1 MEQQQTRE
9 MDRRTERRTAVVTG
23 AAGFIGAAVC
33 RELLS
38 KGWQVYAIIRPG
50 SAAARLPRGEEALQ
64 LIEGDLL
71 QPSSWQGQL
80 ETAAAAGE
88 RFDCWLQ
95 LGWAGVAG
103 AARNDAWQTANV
115 EAAADSVR
123 LAARL
128 GCNSWIG
135 AGSQAEYGQMEGRAD
150 EGAIEAPTTA
160 YGRAKLTAGR
170 QALEEATLHGLNGYW
185 VRIFSVYGPDDNDN
199 WLIPGLVRQLMA
211 GESPAMTL
219 GEQRWDYVYID
230 DAAASFTLLAEQS
243 TAARHKHLAST
254 TAAVSEESQHRER
267 KLGRRLDPAPGVY
280 NLGSGVSRTIRD
292 IAEHVRE
299 EVAAQLPRGLPL
311 GVPQASSDDISDLEH
326 SHIEYTPD
334 GRRVPI
340 IRYGVVP
347 YRDDQVMMMEA
358 DTAKLQRETGWRP
371 RTALA
376 DGIKRTVASYADAL
390 EQSRSVA
397 VKRAIVTMAYRSNSS
412 HVGAALSAA
421 DIMVALYFHVL
432 RVDPNQP
439 DAPERDKLVFSKA
452 HASTALY
459 AVLAERGYFPR
470 NVLDSYSVDGGQ
482 LPGHLDRKAA
492 PGIDASAG
500 SLGHGLSIGTGFA
513 IADRQ
518 AGRSSRTY
526 VVLGDGECNEGSI
539 WEAALVASS
548 LKLNQLIAVVDC
560 NGWQG
565 FDRTEPLSPYASLAD
580 KWRAF
585 GWEAIE
591 ADGHDGNALI
601 HALDHQSVESR
612 PTVVLARTVKG
623 NGVDFMADTLEWHYK
638 SPNDAQ
644 WQAAVEQLGGR
655 EGKG

>member
-1 MEQQQTRE
+1 MEQQQTRG
-9 MDRRTERRTAVVTG
+9 MNGRQERRTAVVTG
-23 AAGFIGAAVC
+23 AAGFIGSAVC

-38 KGWQVYAIIRPG
+38 RGWRVYAIIRPG
-50 SAAARLPRGEEALQ
+50 STAARLPHGGEALQ

-71 QPSSWQGQL
+71 HPSSWQDQL
-80 ETAAAAGE
+80 EMAAAAGE

-103 AARNDAWQTANV
+103 AARNDESQVANV
-115 EAAADSVR
+115 EAAAESVR

-128 GCNSWIG
+128 GCSSWIG

-150 EGAIEAPTTA
+150 EWAPEAPTTA
-160 YGRAKLTAGR
+160 YGRAKLAAGR
-170 QALEEATLHGLNGYW
+170 QALEEAALRGLNGYW
-185 VRIFSVYGPDDNDN
+185 VRIFSVYGPGDNDN
-199 WLIPGLVRQLMA
+199 WLIPGLMRQLLA

-219 GEQRWDYVYID
+219 GEQRWDYLYID
-230 DAAASFTLLAEQS
+230 DAAAAFSLLAERS
-243 TAARHKHLAST
+243 TAARHKQLVSIT
-254 TAAVSEESQHRER
+254 AVSDRSAYRDR
-267 KLGRRLDPAPGVY
+267 RFGRRLDPTPGVY
-280 NLGSGVSRTIRD
+280 NLGSGVSRTIRE
-292 IAEHVRE
+292 IAELVRE
-299 EVAAQLPRGLPL
+299 AATVQLPRSLP
-311 GVPQASSDDISDLEH
+311 VAAAQASAHANTDEELQY
-326 SHIEYTPD
+326 IEYTPD

-340 IRYGVVP
+340 IRYGAVP
-347 YRDDQVMMMEA
+347 YREDQVMLMEA
-358 DTAKLQRETGWRP
+358 DTAKLQRETGWKP
-371 RTALA
+371 QTALA
-376 DGIKRTVASYADAL
+376 DGIGRTVTSYAEAL
-390 EQSRSVA
+390 ERVRSVT

-412 HVGAALSAA
+412 HVGAALSAS
-421 DIMVALYFHVL
+421 DLMLALYFHVL
-432 RVDPNQP
+432 RVDPNRP
-439 DAPERDKLVFSKA
+439 DALERDKLVFSKA

-459 AVLAERGYFPR
+459 TVLAERGFFPR
-470 NVLDSYSVDGGQ
+470 SVLNSYSVDGGQ

-500 SLGHGLSIGTGFA
+500 SLGHGLSIGAGFA

-548 LKLNQLIAVVDC
+548 LKLDHLIAVVDC

-565 FDRTEPLSPYASLAD
+565 FDRTEPLSPYGALAD

-591 ADGHDGNALI
+591 VDGHDAKAMIQALE
-601 HALDHQSVESR
+601 HQSRESR

-623 NGVDFMADTLEWHYK
+623 HGVDFMADTLEWHYK
-638 SPNDAQ
+638 SPNASQ
-644 WQAAVEQLGGR
+644 WQDATRQLGGG
-655 EGKG
+655 EEKG

>member
-1 MEQQQTRE
+1 MEQQQARE
-9 MDRRTERRTAVVTG
+9 MNRRYERRTAVVTG
-23 AAGFIGAAVC
+23 AAGFIGADVC

-38 KGWQVYAIIRPG
+38 RGWQVYAIVRPG

-71 QPSSWQGQL
+71 QPSSWEGQL
-80 ETAAAAGE
+80 EAAAAAGE

-103 AARNDAWQTANV
+103 TARNDPSQAANV
-115 EAAADSVR
+115 GAAVESVR

-128 GCNSWIG
+128 GCSSWIG

-150 EGAIEAPTTA
+150 EGAPEAPTTA
-160 YGRAKLTAGR
+160 YGHAKLAAGR
-170 QALEEATLHGLNGYW
+170 QALAEAALHGLSGYW
-185 VRIFSVYGPDDNDN
+185 IRIFSVYGPGDNDN
-199 WLIPGLVRQLMA
+199 WLIPGLIRQLLA

-230 DAAASFTLLAEQS
+230 DAAAAFTLLAEQS
-243 TAARHKHLAST
+243 SAARHKRLAST
-254 TAAVSEESQHRER
+254 TAVWEGSQHQVRQ
-267 KLGRRLDPAPGVY
+267 LGRSLDPAPGVY

-292 IAEHVRE
+292 IAELVRA
-299 EVAAQLPRGLPL
+299 EVAAQLPRSLPL
-311 GVPQASSDDISDLEH
+311 GEAQAAACDSSETEH
-326 SHIEYTPD
+326 PLTEYTLD
-334 GRRVPI
+334 GRQVPI
-340 IRYGVVP
+340 IRYGAVS
-347 YRDDQVMMMEA
+347 YRKDQVMMMEA
-358 DTAKLQRETGWRP
+358 DTGRLERETGWRP
-371 RTALA
+371 RTELV
-376 DGIKRTVASYADAL
+376 DGVKRTVASYADAL
-390 EQSRSVA
+390 ERVRSA
-397 VKRAIVTMAYRSNSS
+397 ALKRAIVTMAYRSNSS
-412 HVGAALSAA
+412 HVGAALSVV
-421 DIMVALYFHVL
+421 DILAALYFHVL
-432 RVDPNQP
+432 RVDPNRP

-459 AVLAERGYFPR
+459 AVLAERGFFPR
-470 NVLDSYSVDGGQ
+470 SVLDGYSMDGGQ

-518 AGRSSRTY
+518 AGRGSRTF

-539 WEAALVASS
+539 WEAALIASS
-548 LKLNQLIAVVDC
+548 LKLDQLIAVVDC

-565 FDRTEPLSPYASLAD
+565 FDRTEALSPYASLAD

-591 ADGHDGNALI
+591 VGGHDGKALI
-601 HALDHQSVESR
+601 QALDHRSVESR
-612 PTVVLARTVKG
+612 PLVVLARTVKG
-623 NGVDFMADTLEWHYK
+623 HGVDFMADTLEWHYK
-638 SPNDAQ
+638 SPNAVQ
-644 WQAAVEQLGGR
+644 WQEAMKQLGGG
-655 EGKG
+655 EGRG